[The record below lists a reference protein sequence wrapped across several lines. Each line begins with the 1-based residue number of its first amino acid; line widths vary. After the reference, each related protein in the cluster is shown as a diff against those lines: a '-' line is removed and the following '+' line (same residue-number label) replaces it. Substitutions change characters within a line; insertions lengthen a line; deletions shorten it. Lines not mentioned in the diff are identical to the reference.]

1 MSEELELKLLREI
14 EELKNEL
21 KLLKGESKDKLKQ
34 YSYSKMDFKT
44 LKELFNIKKSFI
56 DEVFKSW
63 FDLQIEIKDED
74 LSFLKKLLQKYGKFI
89 KAYKEETLK
98 ANFIIPIINRVDFL
112 NFEKEISS
120 FYEEIITYKTDDF
133 ILSGS
138 VDFVLSRGLEYS
150 EKPYFFIQEFKRD
163 KESSDPEPQLL
174 AEMIAGVELNSWKQ
188 IKGAYIVGSIWNFVI
203 LEKIEDRYIYYISA
217 NFDSSKI
224 NDLIDIY
231 KNLMFVKEE
240 ILKIS
245 EID

>member
-14 EELKNEL
+14 EELKFKIANLE
-21 KLLKGESKDKLKQ
+21 KIEVNKID
-34 YSYSKMDFKT
+34 SYSFGKMRDSDLKKLFDINKSIDRAIFKDWFG
-44 LKELFNIKKSFI
+44 FNIKISKDIEQFLQDLI
-56 DEVFKSW
+56 DKNEFLIS
-63 FDLQIEIKDED
+63 DYSEED
-74 LSFLKKLLQKYGKFI
+74 LKMYFL
-89 KAYKEETLK
+89 A
-98 ANFIIPIINRVDFL
+98 PILNLVDFRL
-112 NFEKEISS
+112 IDRNIRGFFEEKL
-120 FYEEIITYKTDDF
+120 TYKTDKF
-133 ILSGS
+133 ILNGTL
-138 VDFVLSRGLEYS
+138 DFTVSKGLTFS
-150 EKPYFFIQEFKRD
+150 EKPYFFIQEFKRA
-163 KESSDPEPQLL
+163 EEYSNPRPQLL